1 MVPKSKPR
9 TKTRPEP
16 PRVLRRFGQVEIVDF
31 FPWLK
36 QVETVFLSV
45 NRGSKVKLNGN
56 VAEVLQQL
64 YGITQDRKKCTL
76 SDCKYML

>member
-1 MVPKSKPR
+1 M
-9 TKTRPEP
+9 
-16 PRVLRRFGQVEIVDF
+16 DF

-56 VAEVLQQL
+56 VAGVLQQL

-76 SDCKYML
+76 SDLQIHVVIICWWLLSCHFGSQAALAIS